1 MGGVVR
7 GIGRAIGGVARGIGS
22 AVGGVVKGAG
32 QILTGHPLKG
42 LGTIAKGVVQG
53 AGHVIKGGLGAVKD
67 VLGDPIVGT
76 LGGAA
81 AGFLIGGPI
90 GAVLGGVL
98 GPSIGKA
105 GASVFGALENGVG
118 NLFGINKPAQG
129 IGTQENAYAFG
140 PFNGAGS
147 YYPGGGMYPQMPFG
161 TSPMQGCASPMQ
173 GGMDPMTLFMI
184 GMMMGKL
191 MSQQGQ
197 QPQYPPQ
204 MGDCC
209 RCHCQ
214 FSC

>member
-22 AVGGVVKGAG
+22 TVGGVVKGAG
-32 QILTGHPLKG
+32 QILSGHPIKG

-53 AGHVIKGGLGAVKD
+53 AGHVIKGGLGAVKE
-67 VLGDPIVGT
+67 VLGDPIVGV

-90 GAVLGGVL
+90 GAVLGGVF
-98 GPSIGKA
+98 GPAIGKA

-129 IGTQENAYAFG
+129 VGSQENAYAFG
-140 PFNGAGS
+140 PFNGHGS
-147 YYPGGGMYPQMPFG
+147 YYPGGGFYPQVMPG
-161 TSPMQGCASPMQ
+161 GSPMQMGGMPM
-173 GGMDPMTLFMI
+173 GPGMDPMTLFMA
-184 GMMMGKL
+184 GMMLGRM
-191 MSQQGQ
+191 MSQGGQ
-197 QPQYPPQ
+197 APAYPPQ
-204 MGDCC
+204 MGQCC
-209 RCHCQ
+209 RCQCQ